1 MIAISRRTHSSR
13 TAAGAVA
20 LLLCATMS
28 ARAIDE
34 SIAEQYF
41 QKIEQQLRAEYR
53 SCTGDSAP
61 VNRTVLFMWRKELDN
76 RANAF
81 DYLPAA
87 KEYLKA
93 MQAPASM
100 IRMCDVVD
108 WKEKQIAAQEQ
119 RRETARQDS
128 VRREQEK
135 ADSLTMRAILGRH
148 PASPLDFS
156 GIPFNI
162 TKSEFLLFYR
172 SRCAA
177 HPLPDTIR
185 DSLIAHDFL
194 RGGKPYMVSFCF
206 TRQGLYHK
214 YVLESAGVAADS
226 VDAQVRPLAA
236 GLARMLQL
244 DFGTPVAINRVGFFD
259 IKAQSIAPLMTWETV
274 DRFAAAGFAKDSRLY
289 RVKAVVLYKP
299 IAPLLDRHWREMFGM
314 E

>member
-1 MIAISRRTHSSR
+1 
-13 TAAGAVA
+13 
-20 LLLCATMS
+20 MS

-41 QKIEQQLRAEYR
+41 QKIEVQLRGEYR

-81 DYLPAA
+81 DYLQTVKEYVKATQTPAA
-87 KEYLKA
+87 EV
-93 MQAPASM
+93 
-100 IRMCDVVD
+100 RMCDVVD

-119 RRETARQDS
+119 RKETARQDS
-128 VRREQEK
+128 LRREQEK
-135 ADSLTMRAILGRH
+135 ADSLTMLAILGRR
-148 PASPLDFS
+148 PASSLDFS

-172 SRCAA
+172 YRCAA

-185 DSLIAHDFL
+185 DSLIAHDL
-194 RGGKPYMVSFCF
+194 MWGGRPYMVSFCF

-214 YVLESAGVAADS
+214 YVVESAGVSADS
-226 VDAQVRPLAA
+226 VDAQARPLAA
-236 GLARMLQL
+236 GLAHMLQL
-244 DFGTPVAINRVGFFD
+244 DFGKPAAVNRVGFFD
-259 IKAQSIAPLMTWETV
+259 IKAQSIAPLMTWETG
-274 DRFAAAGFAKDSRLY
+274 DRFAAVGFTKDIRQY
-289 RVKAVVLYKP
+289 RVKAVALYMP
-299 IAPLLDRHWREMFGM
+299 VAAALDRHWRELFGM